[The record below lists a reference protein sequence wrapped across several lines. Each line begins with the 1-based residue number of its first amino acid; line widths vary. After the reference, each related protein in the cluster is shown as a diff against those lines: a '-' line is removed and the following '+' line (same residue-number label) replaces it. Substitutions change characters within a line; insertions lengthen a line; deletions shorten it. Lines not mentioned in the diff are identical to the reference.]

1 MMKAFLLALLF
12 STICFSQNTLTG
24 QENTPSPKAT
34 LADASFI
41 QGHWKGEAFGGT
53 TEEIWTTAMGNSM
66 LFSFR
71 LVVDGKVNFYEIG
84 HILEKEDSLI
94 LQLKHFGAD
103 LKGWEEK
110 DETQDF
116 KLIKK
121 EKNKLYF
128 DGLTYEK
135 ISATEMNAHVVTV
148 HKDGS
153 KSEIT
158 FNFKKQ

>member
-1 MMKAFLLALLF
+1 MKALLLALLF
-12 STICFSQNTLTG
+12 STTCFSQNTLTR
-24 QENTPSPKAT
+24 QENTPFPKAT

-41 QGHWKGEAFGGT
+41 EGHWKGEAFGGT
-53 TEEIWTTAMGNSM
+53 TEEIWTSAMGNSM

-71 LVVDGKVNFYEIG
+71 LVVDGTVSFYEIG
-84 HILEKEDSLI
+84 HILEKDHSLI

-135 ISATEMNAHVVTV
+135 VSATEMNAHVVMVNT
-148 HKDGS
+148 DGS
-153 KSEIT
+153 RSEIT